1 MPHIMPSTWT
11 VYFHIV
17 YPSTVFK
24 IQFAVS
30 SICSSLNDFRIT
42 AGILLEDASGNALPY
57 PSLSPNQHPR
67 LSQHHH
73 GRPPLGTEHLRGGI
87 HQPHLLKS
95 GLPQILGKGLH
106 VPVHPGLHIVI
117 QGKYPTGL

>member
-1 MPHIMPSTWT
+1 MAARRASSSSSVSAITVVSFLLRDEVTFFTGNAFRTASFTWLSHMPHIMPSTWT

-67 LSQHHH
+67 LSQHH
-73 GRPPLGTEHLRGGI
+73 
-87 HQPHLLKS
+87 
-95 GLPQILGKGLH
+95 
-106 VPVHPGLHIVI
+106 
-117 QGKYPTGL
+117 